1 MEIEELLKLQR
12 RPKCAFGCR
21 EGERERIT
29 AKRIE
34 MSKRC
39 ESESIGKPSNSE
51 MFFSFYKDF
60 NYLMWLLCGYI
71 VFVFFIHCRCLSHH
85 SDRMSL

>member
-1 MEIEELLKLQR
+1 MNTFTCQFEPQFHFLYLSSAGWIAVEIEELLKLQR

-29 AKRIE
+29 TKRIE

-51 MFFSFYKDF
+51 MFV
-60 NYLMWLLCGYI
+60 G
-71 VFVFFIHCRCLSHH
+71 FFFL
-85 SDRMSL
+85 